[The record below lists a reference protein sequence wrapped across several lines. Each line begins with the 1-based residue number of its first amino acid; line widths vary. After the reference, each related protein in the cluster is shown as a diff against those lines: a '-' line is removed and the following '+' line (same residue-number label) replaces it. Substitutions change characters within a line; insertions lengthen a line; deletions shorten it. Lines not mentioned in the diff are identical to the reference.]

1 MAPLLYQKKDFF
13 EFFLHF
19 LSGDLPQI
27 KFVPYG
33 PASLSGENPQVEPPM
48 GGFLPQKV
56 ETLQHAIN
64 YQVGGFP
71 GVSTRQ
77 TCWSIRYCLVS
88 TKECLFGKII
98 SLKVW

>member
-48 GGFLPQKV
+48 GGFYLKKWKPHSM
-56 ETLQHAIN
+56 LLAIKWG
-64 YQVGGFP
+64 VSRGFP
-71 GVSTRQ
+71 PDKLAGPYGTV
-77 TCWSIRYCLVS
+77 
-88 TKECLFGKII
+88 
-98 SLKVW
+98 